1 LKSVGLG
8 LESVPFHFGWDLVEW
23 NPKLN
28 ENPVESGV
36 NFDEFVEI
44 YDEGEEK

>member
-1 LKSVGLG
+1 MKSVGLG